1 MSDGTT
7 AIDNTATSAEATAGT
22 VGNTATAAAT
32 GATTSDKMFT
42 QADVDRIMGE
52 TRRTGRQAGINEF
65 LKELG
70 VDNPDTLKATLAE
83 ARKAREAS
91 MTEAERANARIA
103 ELERQAQE
111 AAALREQ
118 ATSYET
124 ALTAHADSLLRQ
136 AKLPKH
142 VKALVE
148 KLNPIDRVQWFTD
161 NAEELSKPQPV
172 PNLNGDASGRARSGG
187 LSEADRLL
195 LASELGV
202 DPRFLPKELRS

>member
-1 MSDGTT
+1 MSDETTTEAMEGT
-7 AIDNTATSAEATAGT
+7 A
-22 VGNTATAAAT
+22 GNTATAAAT
-32 GATTSDKMFT
+32 GATTTSDKTFT
-42 QADVDRIMGE
+42 QADLDRIAGE
-52 TRRTGRQAGINEF
+52 ARKAGRQSGLSEF

-103 ELERQAQE
+103 ELEKQAQE

-118 ATSYET
+118 ANSYET
-124 ALTAHADSLLRQ
+124 ALTAHADSLLKQ

-161 NAEELSKPQPV
+161 NAEELSKSQPV

-187 LSEADRLL
+187 MSEADRLL

-202 DPRFLPKELRS
+202 DPRFLPK

>member
-7 AIDNTATSAEATAGT
+7 TVGNTATSAEATEGT

-32 GATTSDKMFT
+32 GATTTSDKTFT

-70 VDNPDTLKATLAE
+70 VDSPDTLKATLAE
-83 ARKAREAS
+83 AKKAREAS

-103 ELERQAQE
+103 ELEKQAQE

-124 ALTAHADSLLRQ
+124 ALTAHADSLLKQ

-142 VKALVE
+142 VKDLVQ

-161 NAEELSKPQPV
+161 NAEELSKSQPV

-187 LSEADRLL
+187 MSEADRLL

-202 DPRFLPKELRS
+202 DPRFLPK